1 MVRSDQIRRN
11 QMSEIKIGDQVRIH
25 HSTDGHQGV
34 VGAVIKVFDSGR
46 CLVFVNQLNILNLT
60 QSQIEKCDS

>member
-1 MVRSDQIRRN
+1 
-11 QMSEIKIGDQVRIH
+11 MSEIKIGDQVRIH